1 MEYKYKIA
9 SLGEALGEGLRLAYI
24 DEKPISQ
31 AKGVIVLIHG
41 FPQTSYQ
48 YRHVIKPLISA
59 GYRVVVPDYR
69 GAGLSSKPDGDF
81 RKTTM
86 ANDIVL
92 LLDHLSITG
101 SVHMVG
107 HDIGGMIA
115 YAFATRHAERTA
127 SLIWGECPL
136 PGTKAHEEDRTIH
149 GVQQF
154 HFLFHCV
161 PELPEALVSGRE
173 EIYLS
178 HFFDKVSYNRSAIS
192 QADLEYYASM
202 YSRPGAL
209 RCAFGVYRAFS
220 TDAEENQAWIQ
231 KHGKCKVKSLGLSG
245 GNWRHKHAAPDMFKE
260 AHEDNTVEVK
270 ELPESGHYVA
280 EENPEGFVEVVLDF
294 IDA

>member
-24 DEKPISQ
+24 DEKPISE

-48 YRHVIKPLISA
+48 YRHIPCCRARLPW
-59 GYRVVVPDYR
+59 G
-69 GAGLSSKPDGDF
+69 GLSSKPDGDF

-92 LLDHLSITG
+92 LLYHLSITEP
-101 SVHMVG
+101 VHMVG

-154 HFLFHCV
+154 HFLFHSV
-161 PELPEALVSGRE
+161 PDLPEALVSGRE
-173 EIYLS
+173 ELYLS
-178 HFFDKVSYNRSAIS
+178 HFFDKVSYNRSVIS

-209 RCAFGVYRAFS
+209 RCAFGVYRAFLA
-220 TDAEENQAWIQ
+220 DAEENLAWIE
-231 KHGKCKVKSLGLSG
+231 KHGKCKVRSLGLSG
-245 GNWRHKHAAPDMFKE
+245 GNWRHKHAAADMFKE
-260 AHEDNTVEVK
+260 AHEEGTIEAR

-280 EENPEGFVEVVLDF
+280 EENPEGFVEVVLGF